1 MKILVTGA
9 NGFVGGAIVQ
19 EFLDKDSDRTE
30 IFCVGGLMS
39 KIPEFPNYF
48 TVDISKEENLAE
60 LLKISKI
67 DTFIHSAGLAHQ
79 FADTPPEKFWEVNA
93 KGTENAV
100 SLAARLNA
108 RHFILISSVSV
119 YGSKKLKENQ
129 RGGITE
135 NDICEPEGVYAQ
147 SKLEAEQV
155 AEKICRENKIALTIL
170 RLATV
175 IGEGDGGNVL
185 RLIRMIDKG
194 RFVWIGK
201 GENKKSLI
209 YKTDVARACRIIA
222 FEKKGDEKEIFNL
235 SAVSV
240 TMKEIVGIIGENLER
255 NIPKVFIPKPL
266 LLKSLQLSSR
276 ILNSRK
282 IEKLLET
289 IYKWVSNE
297 AFSADK
303 IKSEYGFETQTSIA
317 EALKREVGWYRS
329 L

>member
-19 EFLDKDSDRTE
+19 EFLDNDFDQTE
-30 IFCVGGLMS
+30 IFCVGGLRS
-39 KIPEFPNYF
+39 KIPKFPNYF
-48 TVDISKEENLAE
+48 AVDITKEENLAE

-79 FADTPPEKFWEVNA
+79 FADTPPEKFWEINA

-100 SLAARLNA
+100 SLAARLNT

-119 YGSKKLKENQ
+119 YGSKKQKENQ

-135 NDICEPEGVYAQ
+135 NEICEPEGVYAQ
-147 SKLEAEQV
+147 SKLEAERI
-155 AEKICRENKIALTIL
+155 AERICRENKIALTVL

-185 RLIRMIDKG
+185 RLIRMIDKR

-201 GENKKSLI
+201 GKNQKSLI
-209 YKTDVARACRIIA
+209 YKADAARACRIIA
-222 FEKKGDEKEIFNL
+222 CKKKGNEREVFNL
-235 SAVSV
+235 SAAPV
-240 TMKEIVGIIGENLER
+240 TVKEIVELIAENLER
-255 NIPKVFIPKPL
+255 NIPKIFISSGL
-266 LLKSLQLSSR
+266 LLKSLQFSSR

-282 IEKLLET
+282 IEKLSET

-303 IKSEYGFETQTSIA
+303 IKREYGFETQTSIA